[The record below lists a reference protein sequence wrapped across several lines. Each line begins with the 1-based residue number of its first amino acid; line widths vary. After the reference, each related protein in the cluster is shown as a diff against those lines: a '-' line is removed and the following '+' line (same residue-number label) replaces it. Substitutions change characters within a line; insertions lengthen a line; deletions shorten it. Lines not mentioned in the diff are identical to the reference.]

1 VKASAGTLTSWLLTS
16 GALFGG
22 TDSVGGAAGDGAV
35 VAREAPGGVEKMM
48 RVWHPVPLG
57 SIRRAKL
64 IPVPSRRLK
73 TASTGVRFWS
83 ETETS

>member
-1 VKASAGTLTSWLLTS
+1 
-16 GALFGG
+16 
-22 TDSVGGAAGDGAV
+22 
-35 VAREAPGGVEKMM
+35 VEKMM